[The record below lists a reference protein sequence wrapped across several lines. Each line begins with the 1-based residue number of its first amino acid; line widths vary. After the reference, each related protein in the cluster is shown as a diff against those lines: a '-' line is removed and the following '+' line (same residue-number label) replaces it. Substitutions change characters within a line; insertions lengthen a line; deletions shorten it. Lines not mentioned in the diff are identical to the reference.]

1 MDEQAAWRQLL
12 TFSEDVPDPRDPRGQ
27 LYSLPE
33 LLLVIMSGLLAG
45 SQNAEDIAFFGQVHE
60 QWLCSLSPY
69 KHGMP
74 HHDAI
79 LRILGR
85 LKPDAVENLVRR
97 WIAALLETH
106 GESVDGGHVAIDGK
120 AMRGSARKAPG
131 KSGVHMVGAML
142 TGCGFVLGNERVDVK
157 SNEIKAIPLL
167 LRSLNLSGATVTI
180 DAMGCQRAIAEEIRA
195 ADAHYV
201 LQVKD
206 NQPGLKAE
214 IEAIAAEV
222 AGRRT
227 GEVEPD
233 FVDRFRSVTKGHG
246 RVETR
251 ICYVVRDLSS
261 MTRRDLW
268 KDLDGVV
275 VLLRETYNVSR
286 ETTTQ
291 EMSYFIM
298 SDPAATAKSIGEQIR
313 SHWQIENALHWSL
326 DVVWGEDGHQLRQ
339 ATAAENLSRLRRLAL
354 SIIKQ
359 ATGERMSGS
368 RVRQMCMG
376 KPSSIV
382 GILAGEKIHRTRG
395 RKRSKRSIVGR
406 FGQGRSAASRKKK
419 PTS

>member
-12 TFSEDVPDPRDPRGQ
+12 TFSEHVADPRDPRGQ

-33 LLLVIMSGLLAG
+33 LLLVIMAGLLAG
-45 SQNAEDIAFFGQVHE
+45 SQNAEDIAYFGELHE
-60 QWLCSLSPY
+60 EWLRSLSPY
-69 KHGMP
+69 KHGTP

-85 LKPDAVENLVRR
+85 LDPAAVENLVRQ
-97 WIAALLETH
+97 WIAALVESH
-106 GESVDGGHVAIDGK
+106 GSGVDGGHVAIDGK
-120 AMRGSARKAPG
+120 TMRGSANKAAG

-142 TGCGFVLGNERVDVK
+142 TGCGFVLGNERVDAK

-167 LRSLNLSGATVTI
+167 LRSLNLAGATVTV

-195 ADAHYV
+195 AGAHYV

-206 NQPGLKAE
+206 NQPGLRAE
-214 IEAIAAEV
+214 VEAIAAEV

-227 GEVEPD
+227 ETVEPD
-233 FVDRFRSVTKGHG
+233 LVDRFRSVTKGHG

-268 KDLDGVV
+268 TDLDGVV
-275 VLLRETYNVSR
+275 VMLRETYNVSR
-286 ETTTQ
+286 QTTTQ
-291 EMSYFIM
+291 EMSYHII
-298 SDPAATAKSIGEQIR
+298 SDPSATAKSIGQQIR
-313 SHWQIENALHWSL
+313 DHWKIENTLHWSL
-326 DVVWGEDGHQLRQ
+326 DVVWGEDGHQLRE

-368 RVRQMCMG
+368 RVRQRCMG
-376 KPSSIV
+376 DPASIP
-382 GILAGEKIHRTRG
+382 GILAGEKVHRAR
-395 RKRSKRSIVGR
+395 RKRQKRSIVGR
-406 FGQGRSAASRKKK
+406 FGQGKPRATRKKK